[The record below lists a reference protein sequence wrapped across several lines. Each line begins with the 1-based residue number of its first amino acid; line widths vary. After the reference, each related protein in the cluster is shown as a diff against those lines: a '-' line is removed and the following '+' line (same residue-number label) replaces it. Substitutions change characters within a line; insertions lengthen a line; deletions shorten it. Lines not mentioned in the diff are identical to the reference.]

1 MAADVR
7 RLPVQPQRN
16 PFAVMRQDV
25 AEIRK
30 DLDALLEG
38 ARMCSCGAYDR
49 SFDANLTRLR
59 LVEAEGPGDDA

>member
-1 MAADVR
+1 
-7 RLPVQPQRN
+7 
-16 PFAVMRQDV
+16 MRQDV

-49 SFDANLTRLR
+49 SFDANLTRLT